1 MEVLHN
7 DVFVV
12 EIGTSGFAFVLTAGC
27 EHPTSWRVMWTLYY
41 FAKEAELSG
50 GNHVYDTWYVVEH
63 LANLLIV
70 DVVFLNLHYGDVEYP
85 PDAMM
90 KENFKSLKK
99 VLSKQPILTSPKK
112 KVHRDC
118 AKEKMLA
125 VRI

>member
-1 MEVLHN
+1 M
-7 DVFVV
+7 
-12 EIGTSGFAFVLTAGC
+12 EIGTSAFAFVLTAGC

-50 GNHVYDTWYVVEH
+50 GSHVYDKWNVTEH
-63 LANLLIV
+63 LTNLLIA

-85 PDAMM
+85 LDATMT
-90 KENFKSLKK
+90 ENYRSLKK

-112 KVHRDC
+112 KVHRDR
-118 AKEKMLA
+118 AKEKILA

>member
-1 MEVLHN
+1 
-7 DVFVV
+7 
-12 EIGTSGFAFVLTAGC
+12 
-27 EHPTSWRVMWTLYY
+27 LYY

-50 GNHVYDTWYVVEH
+50 GNNVYDTWYVIEH
-63 LANLLIV
+63 LVNLLIA

-112 KVHRDC
+112 KVNRDC
-118 AKEKMLA
+118 AKEKLFA